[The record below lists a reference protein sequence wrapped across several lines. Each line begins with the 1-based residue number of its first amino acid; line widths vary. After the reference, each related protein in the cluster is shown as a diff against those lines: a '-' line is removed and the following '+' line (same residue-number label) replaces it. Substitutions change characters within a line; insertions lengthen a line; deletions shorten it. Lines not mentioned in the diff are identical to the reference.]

1 MNPLLLLF
9 GVAVGAKI
17 WAGQQYIVAQ
27 GDSTWWYS
35 DPYQF
40 DSQGVPGTRMFAQGR
55 IPPGEAPPWRLA
67 SETELL
73 ALDVA
78 ETGY

>member
-1 MNPLLLLF
+1 
-9 GVAVGAKI
+9 
-17 WAGQQYIVAQ
+17 
-27 GDSTWWYS
+27 
-35 DPYQF
+35 
-40 DSQGVPGTRMFAQGR
+40 MFAQGR
-55 IPPGEAPPWRLA
+55 VPPGEAPPWRLA